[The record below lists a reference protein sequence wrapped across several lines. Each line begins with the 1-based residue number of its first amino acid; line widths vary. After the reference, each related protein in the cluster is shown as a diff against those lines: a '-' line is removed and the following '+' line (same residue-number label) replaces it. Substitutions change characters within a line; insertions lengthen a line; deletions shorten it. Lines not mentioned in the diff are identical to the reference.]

1 MEYDSSKDN
10 FSQSSLDDNNDE
22 DDDNAPE
29 EFLEG
34 KELPSEDD
42 NN

>member
-22 DDDNAPE
+22 DDDNVSE